1 VTATPAPVERTL
13 ALPRVAAAL
22 ATIVIL
28 ALVLPYAAVQSL
40 HHRRLA
46 ASDRQ
51 MRAIADAVAT
61 AFAGNAAG
69 IPAGTQILAGSGPRP
84 IVQEDLWTTAAAFPL
99 ARVIGET
106 GPDPWGNAYLVNIRD
121 RRQAWVISAGPDGI
135 LQTPF
140 TSGTASPAGDDR
152 IAPIR

>member
-1 VTATPAPVERTL
+1 MTATTAPVDRTL
-13 ALPRVAAAL
+13 ALPRVVAAL
-22 ATIVIL
+22 GAIVIL

-51 MRAIADAVAT
+51 MRAIADAGAS
-61 AFAGNAAG
+61 ALAGNSAV
-69 IPAGTQILAGSGPRP
+69 IPAGAQILAGSGPRP
-84 IVQEDLWTTAAAFPL
+84 IVQDDLWTTAAGFPL
-99 ARVIGET
+99 VRVIGET

-135 LQTPF
+135 LQTPP
-140 TSGTASPAGDDR
+140 TAGATQAAGDDR
-152 IAPIR
+152 ILPIR